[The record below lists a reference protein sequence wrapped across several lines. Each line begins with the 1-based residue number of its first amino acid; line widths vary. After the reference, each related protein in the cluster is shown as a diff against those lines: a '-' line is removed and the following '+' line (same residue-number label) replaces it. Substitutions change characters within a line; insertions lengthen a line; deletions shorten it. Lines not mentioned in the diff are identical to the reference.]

1 MPGKIITS
9 NIHFDS
15 AGSSRVSG
23 ANDRI
28 IFTAGA
34 GSSLILSNI
43 QTSISCNTFNLPT
56 TVGITGSMSVNNNAN
71 VSNNLIVSGDAN
83 FASGAPLKVQGNVYV
98 TGAANTANLLVGGIM
113 YAKAG
118 AWERFSINVASA
130 SANVK
135 IRNIPSRFS
144 QLRLTFI
151 GLVPQTNNTYPIVKL
166 STDNGATSN
175 STGYIGYNW
184 RHADTATLSIPSG
197 NVRTW
202 ETSSITLNGAEHSY
216 THYQNNDPLF
226 IGYTAELILDSF
238 GVAQK
243 TKIHGQFMFKGPQNP
258 RGANLALGISQGM
271 WNHQVVN
278 NALDIYYEGSTFSGT
293 IVLDGLQA

>member
-1 MPGKIITS
+1 MPGKILTA
-9 NIHFDS
+9 NVHLDA

-23 ANDRI
+23 ANDSI
-28 IFTAGA
+28 TFTAGA
-34 GSSLILSNI
+34 GPSLNI
-43 QTSISCNTFNLPT
+43 TITETSIGGNTFNLPA
-56 TVGITGSMSVNNNAN
+56 TVGVTGDMSINTNAN
-71 VSNNLIVSGDAN
+71 VGNNLIVTGDSN
-83 FASGAPLKVQGNVYV
+83 FTVAVPLKVQGNVYV
-98 TGAANTANLLVGGIM
+98 TGVANTANLLVGGVM

-151 GLVPQTNNTYPIVKL
+151 GLVPETTNTYPIIKL

-184 RHADTATLSIPSG
+184 RHTDTGGASIPCG
-197 NVRTW
+197 NVRVW
-202 ETSSITLNGAEHSY
+202 ETSSITLNGPEEAYSGF
-216 THYQNNDPLF
+216 QNNDPSLF
-226 IGYTAELILDSF
+226 GYQGEWIIDSF
-238 GVAQK
+238 GAAQK
-243 TKIHGQFMFKGPQNP
+243 TKIYGHFLFTGPQNP
-258 RGANLALGISQGM
+258 RGAGYAGGLSHGM

-278 NALDIYYEGSTFSGT
+278 DALDIYYEGSTFTGT